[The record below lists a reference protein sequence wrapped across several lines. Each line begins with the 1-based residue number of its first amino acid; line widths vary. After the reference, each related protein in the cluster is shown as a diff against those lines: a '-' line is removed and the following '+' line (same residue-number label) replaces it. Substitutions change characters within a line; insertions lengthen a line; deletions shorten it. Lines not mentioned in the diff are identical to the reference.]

1 MKTLGLDLGTT
12 SICAVVFEEGSGV
25 LAAKTVQNAA
35 FLPGES
41 WERTQ
46 DAAAISETSLSLVNA
61 LLEEH
66 PDVSAIGVTGQM
78 HGILY
83 LDAQGNC
90 LSPLY
95 TWQDGRAALSFSETE
110 SWAGRLSR
118 LTGYPVCAGYGLAT
132 HDYNV
137 NHGLVPENAAFF
149 CTIAD
154 FLAMRLAG
162 LASPLLDAS
171 NAASF
176 GLFDLQKGCFDKAA
190 LKKAGMDGRLLPQ
203 VSKSP
208 YLGTGDFGKPVYTA
222 IGDNQAAFF
231 GCVDC
236 KEDTLLV
243 NVGTG
248 SQVAV
253 FSPRFLRA
261 PGLETRPYPG
271 GGYLLV
277 GAALCGGRSYAL
289 LERFFRQTVTLAT
302 GKDESLYA
310 AMERALDAAGEIE
323 NAPAAVTSFAG
334 TREDA
339 SVRGSFQNISAENFT
354 PVHFM
359 HSVMNGMA
367 QELFAMYRGFLRAG
381 GKEPSQMVGS
391 GNGLRKNRH
400 LQRAFERVFS
410 CPMTLSRYE
419 EEAACGAARW
429 AAACQTRRIC
439 QAD

>member
-12 SICAVVFEEGSGV
+12 SICAVVFEKETGV

-41 WERTQ
+41 WERAQ
-46 DAAAISETSLSLVNA
+46 DAAAISQIAFSLVQE
-61 LLEEH
+61 LLEKH

-83 LDAQGNC
+83 LDEEGHC
-90 LSPLY
+90 VSPLY
-95 TWQDGRAALSFSETE
+95 TWQDGRAALPFDETE
-110 SWAGRLSR
+110 SWAEHLSR
-118 LTGYPVCAGYGLAT
+118 LTGYAISTGYGMAT
-132 HDYNV
+132 HYYNV
-137 NHGLVPENAAFF
+137 NHGLVPENAACF

-162 LASPLLDAS
+162 RTSPLLDAS

-176 GLFDLQKGCFDKAA
+176 GLFDLQGGCFDKAA
-190 LKKAGMDGRLLPQ
+190 LEKAGLDSKHLPQ
-203 VSKSP
+203 VSQTA
-208 YLGTGDFGKPVYTA
+208 YLGTGIFGKPVYTA
-222 IGDNQAAFF
+222 IGDNQAAFL
-231 GCVDC
+231 GAVD
-236 KEDTLLV
+236 KKDDALLV

-253 FSPRFLRA
+253 FTPEYLHV
-261 PGLETRPYPG
+261 PGLETRPFPG

-289 LERFFRQTVTLAT
+289 LERFFRQTVQLTT
-302 GKDESLYA
+302 GKSESQYS
-310 AMERALDAAGEIE
+310 AMERALDAAGEISD
-323 NAPAAVTSFAG
+323 APIAVTTFQG
-334 TREDA
+334 TRENPA
-339 SVRGSFQNISAENFT
+339 LRGSFQNISTENFT

-367 QELFAMYRGFLRAG
+367 QELFAMYRGFLQAG
-381 GKEPSQMVGS
+381 GRKPSQMIGS
-391 GNGLRKNRH
+391 GNGLRENRH
-400 LQRAFERVFS
+400 LQKAFERVFS
-410 CPMTLSRYE
+410 CPMALSRYE

-429 AAACQTRRIC
+429 AGIC
-439 QAD
+439 QLREDL

>member
-12 SICAVVFEEGSGV
+12 SICAVVFEKETGV

-35 FLPGES
+35 FLPGEV

-46 DAAAISETSLSLVNA
+46 DAAVISDIAFSLVRE
-61 LLEEH
+61 LLDAY
-66 PDVSAIGVTGQM
+66 PDISAIGVTGQM

-83 LDAQGNC
+83 LDAEGSC

-95 TWQDGRAALSFSETE
+95 TWQDERAALPFDETE
-110 SWAGRLSR
+110 NWAEHLSR
-118 LTGYPVCAGYGLAT
+118 LTGYLVSAGYGLAT
-132 HDYNV
+132 HYYNC
-137 NHGLVPENAAFF
+137 NHGLVPEGAVLF

-154 FLAMRLAG
+154 FIAMRLAG
-162 LASPLLDAS
+162 RTSPLLDAS

-176 GLFDLQKGCFDKAA
+176 GLFDLRKGCFDEAA
-190 LKKAGMDGRLLPQ
+190 LQKAELGTKLLPQ
-203 VSKSP
+203 VSKNA
-208 YLGTGDFGKPVYTA
+208 YLGTGSAGRPVYTA
-222 IGDNQAAFF
+222 IGDNQAAFL
-231 GCVDC
+231 GAVDN
-236 KEDTLLV
+236 KEDVLLI

-253 FSPRFLRA
+253 FSPQFLQA

-271 GGYLLV
+271 GGYVLV

-289 LERFFRQTVTLAT
+289 LENFFRQTVRLAT
-302 GKDESLYA
+302 GKDESVYC
-310 AMERALDAAGEIE
+310 AMEQALDAAGEVSD
-323 NAPAAVTSFAG
+323 APEAVTTFQG
-334 TREDA
+334 TREDPA
-339 SVRGSFQNISAENFT
+339 LRGSFRNISAENFT

-367 QELFAMYRGFLRAG
+367 QELYGMYRGYLDAG
-381 GKEPSQMVGS
+381 GRKPSMMVGS

-400 LQRAFERVFS
+400 LQKAFEHVFS
-410 CPMTLSRYE
+410 CPMTLSRFE

-429 AAACQTRRIC
+429 AEICQTR
-439 QAD
+439 

>member
-12 SICAVVFEEGSGV
+12 SICAVVFEKETGV

-35 FLPGES
+35 FLPGEV
-41 WERTQ
+41 WERAQ
-46 DAAAISETSLSLVNA
+46 DAAAISDIALSLVKE
-61 LLEEH
+61 LLDAY

-95 TWQDGRAALSFSETE
+95 TWQDSRAALGFDETE
-110 SWAGRLSR
+110 SWAEHLTH
-118 LTGYPVCAGYGLAT
+118 LTGYAVAAGYGLAT
-132 HDYNV
+132 HYYNV
-137 NHGLVPENAAFF
+137 NHGLVPENAACF

-154 FLAMRLAG
+154 YVSMRLAG
-162 LASPLLDAS
+162 RTSPLLDAS

-176 GLFDLQKGCFDKAA
+176 GLFDLQKSRFDEAA
-190 LKKAGMDGRLLPQ
+190 LRKAGLDSKHLPQ
-203 VSKSP
+203 VSQTS
-208 YLGTGDFGKPVYTA
+208 YLGTGVYGKPVYTA
-222 IGDNQAAFF
+222 IGDNQAAFL
-231 GCVDC
+231 GAVDK
-236 KEDTLLV
+236 KEDALLI

-253 FSPRFLRA
+253 FTPKYLHV
-261 PGLETRPYPG
+261 PGLETRPFPG

-289 LERFFRQTVTLAT
+289 LERFFRQTVQLAT
-302 GKDESLYA
+302 GKSESLYE
-310 AMERALDAAGEIE
+310 AMERALDAAGEISD
-323 NAPAAVTSFAG
+323 APEAVTTFQG
-334 TREDA
+334 TREDPA
-339 SVRGSFQNISAENFT
+339 LRGSFQNISAENFT
-354 PVHFM
+354 PVHFL

-367 QELFAMYRGFLRAG
+367 QELYGMYRGFLDAG
-381 GKEPSQMVGS
+381 GRKPSQMIGS

-400 LQRAFERVFS
+400 LQKAFERVFS
-410 CPMTLSRYE
+410 CPMELSRYE

-429 AAACQTRRIC
+429 AEIC
-439 QAD
+439 QAREDL

>member
-1 MKTLGLDLGTT
+1 MKTFGLDLGTT
-12 SICAVVFEEGSGV
+12 SICAVVFEEKTGV
-25 LAAKTVQNAA
+25 LAAKTVRNAA

-46 DAAAISETSLSLVNA
+46 DAAAIFDIALSLMQE
-61 LLEEH
+61 LLEQF

-83 LDAQGNC
+83 LDAQGHC
-90 LSPLY
+90 VSPLY
-95 TWQDGRAALSFSETE
+95 TWQDGRAGLPFDETE
-110 SWAGRLSR
+110 SWAEHLSR
-118 LTGYPVCAGYGLAT
+118 LTGYPVSAGYGLAT

-137 NHGLVPENAAFF
+137 NHALVPEGAACF

-154 FLAMRLAG
+154 YLAMRLAG
-162 LASPLLDAS
+162 RTSPLLDAS
-171 NAASF
+171 NAASL
-176 GLFDLQKGCFDKAA
+176 GLFDLQKSRFDEAA
-190 LKKAGMDGRLLPQ
+190 IQSAGLSKTLLPQ
-203 VSKSP
+203 LAQNA
-208 YLGTGDFGKPVYTA
+208 YLGTGFFGKPVYTA
-222 IGDNQAAFF
+222 IGDNQAAFL
-231 GCVDC
+231 GSVDK

-253 FSPRFLRA
+253 FSPEFLRA
-261 PGLETRPYPG
+261 PGLETRPFPG

-289 LERFFRQTVTLAT
+289 LERFFRQTVQMAT
-302 GKDESLYA
+302 GKDESLYR
-310 AMERALDAAGEIE
+310 AMERALDAAGDISD
-323 NAPAAVTSFAG
+323 APEAITTFEG
-334 TREDA
+334 TRDDPA
-339 SVRGSFQNISAENFT
+339 LRGSFQNISAENFT

-367 QELFAMYRGFLRAG
+367 QELYGMYRGYLDAG
-381 GKEPSQMVGS
+381 GKKPSAMLGS

-400 LQRAFERVFS
+400 LQKAFERVFS
-410 CPMTLSRYE
+410 CPMALSPYE

-429 AAACQTRRIC
+429 AGICQT
-439 QAD
+439 D

>member
-12 SICAVVFEEGSGV
+12 SICAVVFEKETGV

-35 FLPGES
+35 FLPGER

-46 DAAAISETSLSLVNA
+46 DAAAISKIAFSLVEE
-61 LLEEH
+61 LLKAF

-83 LDAQGNC
+83 LDAEGRC

-95 TWQDGRAALSFSETE
+95 TWQDSRAALGFDETQ
-110 SWAGRLSR
+110 SWAEHLSR
-118 LTGYPVCAGYGLAT
+118 LTGYGVCAGYGMAT
-132 HDYNV
+132 HYYNV
-137 NHGLVPENAAFF
+137 NHGLVPKDAACF

-162 LASPLLDAS
+162 RTSPLLDAS

-176 GLFDLQKGCFDKAA
+176 GLFDLQGGRFDEAA
-190 LKKAGMDGRLLPQ
+190 LRKAGLDTALLPQ
-203 VSKSP
+203 VSKLA
-208 YLGTGDFGKPVYTA
+208 YLGTGSFQKPVYTA
-222 IGDNQAAFF
+222 IGDNQAAFL
-231 GCVDC
+231 GAVD
-236 KEDTLLV
+236 KKDDSLLI

-253 FSPRFLRA
+253 FTPVFLHV
-261 PGLETRPYPG
+261 PGLETRPFPG

-289 LERFFRQTVTLAT
+289 LERFFRQTVQLAA
-302 GKDESLYA
+302 GKTDSLYD
-310 AMERALDAAGEIE
+310 AMERALDAAGEISD
-323 NAPAAVTSFAG
+323 APEAVTTFQG
-334 TREDA
+334 TRENPA
-339 SVRGSFQNISAENFT
+339 LRGSFQNISAENFT

-367 QELFAMYRGFLRAG
+367 QELYGMYRGFLDAG
-381 GKEPSQMVGS
+381 GKKPTQMIGS

-410 CPMTLSRYE
+410 CPMELSRYE

-429 AAACQTRRIC
+429 AEICRIRE
-439 QAD
+439 DL

>member
-12 SICAVVFEEGSGV
+12 SICAVVFEKETGV

-35 FLPGES
+35 FLPGEV

-46 DAAAISETSLSLVNA
+46 DAAVISDIAFSLVRE
-61 LLEEH
+61 LLDAY
-66 PDVSAIGVTGQM
+66 PDISAIGVTGQM

-83 LDAQGNC
+83 LDAHGNC

-95 TWQDGRAALSFSETE
+95 TWQDERAALPFSETE
-110 SWAGRLSR
+110 SWAEHLSR
-118 LTGYPVCAGYGLAT
+118 LTGYAVSAGYGMAT
-132 HDYNV
+132 HYYNV
-137 NHGLVPENAAFF
+137 NHGLVPEGAALF

-154 FLAMRLAG
+154 YIAMRLAG
-162 LASPLLDAS
+162 RTSPLLDAS

-176 GLFDLQKGCFDKAA
+176 GLFDLQKGCFDEEA
-190 LKKAGMDGRLLPQ
+190 LQRAGLGTKLLPQ
-203 VSKSP
+203 IAETA
-208 YLGTGDFGKPVYTA
+208 YLGTGMFRIPVFTA
-222 IGDNQAAFF
+222 IGDNQAAFL
-231 GCVDC
+231 GSVDD

-248 SQVAV
+248 SQAAV
-253 FSPRFLRA
+253 FSQEYLHV

-271 GGYLLV
+271 GGFLLV

-289 LERFFRQTVTLAT
+289 LENFFRQTVKLAT
-302 GKDESLYA
+302 GKDESVYG
-310 AMERALDAAGEIE
+310 AMEQALDAAGEILD
-323 NAPAAVTSFAG
+323 APEAITTFQG
-334 TREDA
+334 TREA
-339 SVRGSFQNISAENFT
+339 PALRGSFRNISAENFT

-367 QELFAMYRGFLRAG
+367 QELFAMYRGYLHAG
-381 GKEPSQMVGS
+381 GRKPSQIIGS

-400 LQRAFERVFS
+400 LQKAFERVFS
-410 CPMTLSRYE
+410 CPMTLSPYE

-429 AAACQTRRIC
+429 AGIC
-439 QAD
+439 QKRQAS

>member
-12 SICAVVFEEGSGV
+12 SICAVVFEEKSGV

-41 WERTQ
+41 WQRTQ
-46 DAAAISETSLSLVNA
+46 DAAAVSDIALSLVKE
-61 LLEEH
+61 LLEKH

-95 TWQDGRAALSFSETE
+95 TWQDGRAALAFSETE
-110 SWAGRLSR
+110 SWAGHLSR
-118 LTGYPVCAGYGLAT
+118 LTGYPVSAGYGLAT

-137 NHGLVPENAAFF
+137 NHGLVPENAACF

-154 FLAMRLAG
+154 YLSMRLAG

-176 GLFDLQKGCFDKAA
+176 GLFDLQKGCFDEAA
-190 LKKAGMDGRLLPQ
+190 LEKAGMDKNLLPQ
-203 VSKSP
+203 VSNSA
-208 YLGTGDFGKPVYTA
+208 YLGTGSFGKPVYTA
-222 IGDNQAAFF
+222 IGDNQAAFL
-231 GCVDC
+231 GCVER

-253 FSPRFLRA
+253 FSPRFLLA

-289 LERFFRQTVTLAT
+289 LERFFRQTVKFAT
-302 GKDESLYA
+302 GKDEGLYA
-310 AMERALDAAGEIE
+310 AMERALDAAGEID
-323 NAPAAVTSFAG
+323 NAPEAVTTFAG

-339 SVRGSFQNISAENFT
+339 SVRGSFRQIGAENFT

-367 QELFAMYRGFLRAG
+367 QELFAMYRGFLHAG
-381 GKEPSQMVGS
+381 GKKPSQMVGS

-400 LQRAFERVFS
+400 LQIAFERVFS

-429 AAACQTRRIC
+429 AGICQT
-439 QAD
+439 D